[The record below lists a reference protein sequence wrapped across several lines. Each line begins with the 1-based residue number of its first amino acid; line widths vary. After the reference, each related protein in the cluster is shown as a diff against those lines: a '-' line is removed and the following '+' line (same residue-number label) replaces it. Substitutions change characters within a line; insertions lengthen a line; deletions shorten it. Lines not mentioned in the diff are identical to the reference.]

1 MRNGWRLAV
10 LVPLTI
16 ASLPVWG
23 SPENVDLI
31 LHGGKVVTV
40 DPTFSVRSAIAVRD
54 GKIVAV
60 GTEAIV
66 RDYKATRTIDLKGR
80 VLLPG
85 FMDTHQHVIAQG
97 RRDVQLSA
105 VTSITELQSKVRAK
119 AHELGAGAWVT
130 GMEWDEAR
138 FAEKRN
144 PSRADLDAA
153 APGNPVMLVRAGAH
167 SAVFN
172 SAALKLLGVTRATP
186 QPKEGLIE
194 HGADGE
200 PSGVI
205 RESWETYAKAIPP
218 LSWSELRDSYVSRL
232 KDDLAADCDGYLSPA
247 TRALCGA
254 RHRTS
259 ADGALHR
266 IPGRGAAQGL
276 SAPHRL
282 WGRAPA
288 AGPHR

>member
-60 GTEAIV
+60 GTDAIV

-119 AHELGAGAWVT
+119 AHELGAG
-130 GMEWDEAR
+130 E
-138 FAEKRN
+138 
-144 PSRADLDAA
+144 
-153 APGNPVMLVRAGAH
+153 
-167 SAVFN
+167 
-172 SAALKLLGVTRATP
+172 
-186 QPKEGLIE
+186 I
-194 HGADGE
+194 
-200 PSGVI
+200 
-205 RESWETYAKAIPP
+205 
-218 LSWSELRDSYVSRL
+218 
-232 KDDLAADCDGYLSPA
+232 
-247 TRALCGA
+247 
-254 RHRTS
+254 
-259 ADGALHR
+259 
-266 IPGRGAAQGL
+266 
-276 SAPHRL
+276 
-282 WGRAPA
+282 GRA
-288 AGPHR
+288 HV